1 MEKYKKIKSKIL
13 SKIHKGEN
21 IIQYKRSYKHPLLN
35 KRYFNPSIGFFIISK
50 IWNVKRKDD
59 VCWNQYE
66 KDKSISWYWK
76 VEITTKSGKYIYPL
90 EYLYALGIEENG
102 ETVSDENVFI
112 FYK

>member
-1 MEKYKKIKSKIL
+1 MNKLKIKLL

-35 KRYFNPSIGFFIISK
+35 KRYFSPSFGYFKIIK

-59 VCWNQYE
+59 VFWNNYE

-76 VEITTKSGKYIYPL
+76 AEIITKSGRYIYPL
-90 EYLYALGIEENG
+90 EYLYAIGFDNEDG
-102 ETVSDENVFI
+102 ESVSDKNAFI